1 MTLTY
6 AELCA
11 GYGGIGQAIESVLDA
26 RLAWYAENDAA
37 PTRIMARHH
46 PDVPNHGD
54 ITRTDW
60 AAVEPV
66 DILAAGFPCQP
77 VSAAGKR
84 RGEHDERWLW
94 DDVAR
99 AVRDLRPGLVVLE
112 NVRGLLTARR
122 GRLFGRVLGSLADL
136 GYDTRWFGLRAAD
149 VGAAHGR
156 WRVFIFA
163 TPAGARDNRFPL
175 GVTQRPSPQR
185 AWATSDRVDALL
197 RTPTAQLA
205 VNGGSQHPDRRR
217 AGGHGPTLA
226 DEVEHLLP
234 IPDANMGNGGRTRS
248 SEALATV
255 AHQANLN
262 DLPRMLLPTPTAM
275 DSKASGGAAGGP
287 DVTLTDATVRRP
299 QDWGK
304 YAAAIRRHELIFGHA
319 APSPTE
325 LSPKGNQRLSPRFVE
340 WLMMLPEGHVTA
352 TPGLSRNQ
360 QLAALGNG
368 VVPAQCAA
376 ALSAY
381 LEDEAGAVA

>member
-11 GYGGIGQAIESVLDA
+11 GYGGIGLAIESVLDA

-37 PTRIMARHH
+37 PSQIMARHH

-54 ITRTDW
+54 ITQADW
-60 AAVEPV
+60 ATVEPV

-136 GYDTRWFGLRAAD
+136 GYDARWYGLRAAD

-156 WRVFIFA
+156 FRVFAFA
-163 TPAGARDNRFPL
+163 SPA
-175 GVTQRPSPQR
+175 
-185 AWATSDRVDALL
+185 
-197 RTPTAQLA
+197 
-205 VNGGSQHPDRRR
+205 DRRR

-234 IPDANMGNGGRTRS
+234 TPDSNMGNGGRTRS